1 MYGKLRG
8 DFDRVPWRKLVH
20 NNIGV
25 PKWNFIVFLAAHRRL
40 MTKDRL
46 RGLGYVED
54 VTCSLCNSEKET
66 VDHLFFK
73 CTYSSRVWT
82 TMLQRQGI
90 QRQPMMWANELEWAG
105 KYYKGRSTTTELYKL
120 VLAGTLYYIWQER
133 NDRIFKGVQ

>member
-1 MYGKLRG
+1 
-8 DFDRVPWRKLVH
+8 
-20 NNIGV
+20 
-25 PKWNFIVFLAAHRRL
+25 

-54 VTCSLCNSEKET
+54 VTCSLCNSKEET

-73 CTYSSRVWT
+73 CTYSSSVWT
-82 TMLQRQGI
+82 AMLQWKGI

-105 KYYKGRSTTTELYKL
+105 KYYRGRSTTAELYKL

-133 NDRIFKGVQ
+133 NDKIFKRVQRSEVTLRRAITQDVHGRGEIDEARNGAKIWDVCPD